1 MCGISGIFNFNGE
14 QVNEQELY
22 KMNEA
27 IRHRGPDGNGQFIDG
42 NAGIAS
48 NRLAIIDLREI
59 ANMPIHDVENR
70 YVIVFNGEIFNYIE
84 VREVLLKKGHKFNT
98 ASDTEVVLNSYKEW
112 GEDCLHRL
120 NGMWNFAIWDK
131 QEKTMFCSVDRY
143 GIKQL
148 YYYKDK
154 DRLIFGSE
162 IKQLLTCGIDKSV
175 NDEIIYDY
183 LIFHF
188 IDHTEQTFFKHI
200 NKLNAGCK
208 LTIKNGEMKISRW
221 YDLSPDNTM
230 TDTKNLYDD
239 FYNLLYDSVRLRL
252 RSDVEVGSCLSGG
265 LDSSAIVCIMHDIL
279 HAEGKAEM
287 QKTFT
292 AAFDIPEI
300 DERPFVEEVVKQTN
314 STQYY
319 LFPEVETFVKDLDRM
334 TYHQDEPY
342 TGSTVFAQWSV
353 FKKIHETGI
362 KVVLDGQ
369 GSDEILL
376 GYFSFFPFHLKRN
389 LLNPVK
395 FISEY
400 FNGINT
406 TNLGMNK
413 FTQNL
418 IYFNMGSVRYRH
430 VLRNSRQFVNE
441 SFISS
446 HSRRDVFN
454 EMIAATSL
462 KENRLSNL
470 WNISIPSLL
479 RYEDRNSM
487 AFSVEAR
494 IPFLDHRLVEYI
506 FSIPFDKLIHKGWTK
521 HVLRES
527 LKGKIPEDIRMRKG
541 KLAFSV
547 PQKQWMKEISGYL
560 IETFSNDFRA
570 GKYIDKDKMIA
581 LIRSGNYNDKFLYR
595 AFALEKWMKVFDLRS
610 L

>member
-1 MCGISGIFNFNGE
+1 MCGISGIFNFNGAGVTE
-14 QVNEQELY
+14 NELFA
-22 KMNEA
+22 MNEI
-27 IRHRGPDGNGQFIDG
+27 IRHRGPDGNGMFIDG

-48 NRLAIIDLREI
+48 NRLAIIDLRET
-59 ANMPIHDVENR
+59 ANMPLYDVDNR

-84 VREVLLKKGHKFNT
+84 LRNELKQKGHKFHT
-98 ASDTEVVLNSYKEW
+98 DSDTEVTLNAYKEY
-112 GEDCLHRL
+112 GEDCLDKL
-120 NGMWNFAIWDK
+120 NGMWSFAIWDK
-131 QEKTMFCSVDRY
+131 HEKTLFCSRDRY
-143 GIKQL
+143 GIKPF
-148 YYYKDK
+148 YYYRDSN
-154 DRLIFGSE
+154 RLIFGSE
-162 IKQLLTCGIDKSV
+162 IKQILSCGVDKSV

-183 LIFHF
+183 LVFHF
-188 IDHTEQTFFKHI
+188 IDHTGQTFFKHI
-200 NKLNAGCK
+200 NKLQAGHK
-208 LTIKNGEMKISRW
+208 FTIKNGEFKLSRW
-221 YDLSPDNTM
+221 YNLPEENII
-230 TDTKNLYDD
+230 TDTKNLYND

-279 HAEGKAEM
+279 HNEGKAEI
-287 QKTFT
+287 QKTYT
-292 AAFDIPEI
+292 AVFNDPAI

-314 STQYY
+314 STKYY
-319 LFPEVETFVKDLDRM
+319 LFPDVQTFRKDLDSM

-342 TGSTVFAQWSV
+342 TGATVFAQWCV

-376 GYFSFFPFHLKRN
+376 GYFSFFPFHLKRSMI
-389 LLNPVK
+389 NPVK
-395 FISEY
+395 FVTEY
-400 FNGINT
+400 IKGVNT
-406 TNLGMNK
+406 TNLGFNK

-418 IYFNMGSVRYRH
+418 IYFNTGWVRYRH
-430 VLRNSRQFVNE
+430 VLKNSRQFVNE
-441 SFISS
+441 GFISS

-454 EMIAATSL
+454 EMIAASSL
-462 KENRLSNL
+462 KANRLSNL
-470 WNISIPSLL
+470 WNISLPSLL
-479 RYEDRNSM
+479 RYEDKNSM

-547 PQKQWMKEISGYL
+547 PQKQWLKEMSDYL
-560 IETFSNDFRA
+560 IDTFSNDFRA

-581 LIRSGNYNDKFLYR
+581 LIKSGNYNDKVLYR
-595 AFALEKWMKVFDLRS
+595 AFALEKWMKVFDLKS
-610 L
+610 